1 MPLPWIP
8 HWLCCTWVSFEQWD
22 KTVGNCVW
30 YLPHA
35 IYVLSLLPPQRIFF
49 YFSPTSLEYQCSF
62 WTSSKKVWS
71 LRPPSPHLEI
81 SNDPPCGG
89 FSETTPFNL
98 HLTRGCN
105 YILNSTVVS
114 CYFNILIYHSIP
126 SIGACFL
133 WQIWIF
139 CLPLFVEREENVKA
153 DIFAAYITLLRQT
166 RPVASQTLDA
176 DAMEDDSG

>member
-1 MPLPWIP
+1 MALY
-8 HWLCCTWVSFEQWD
+8 V
-22 KTVGNCVW
+22 VGF
-30 YLPHA
+30 LKQHHA
-35 IYVLSLLPPQRIFF
+35 I
-49 YFSPTSLEYQCSF
+49 C
-62 WTSSKKVWS
+62 
-71 LRPPSPHLEI
+71 I
-81 SNDPPCGG
+81 SQESG
-89 FSETTPFNL
+89 
-98 HLTRGCN
+98 N

-114 CYFNILIYHSIP
+114 CYFKMLLYHSIP

-139 CLPLFVEREENVKA
+139 CFPLFVEREENVKA